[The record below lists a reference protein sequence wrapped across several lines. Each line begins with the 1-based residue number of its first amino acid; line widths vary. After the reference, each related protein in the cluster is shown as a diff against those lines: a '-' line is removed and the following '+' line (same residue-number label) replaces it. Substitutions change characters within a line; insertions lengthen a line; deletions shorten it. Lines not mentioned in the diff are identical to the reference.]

1 MADQTKP
8 MEDALQDLCDNLFDY
23 MKQEKGVGKNGILPV
38 LLADDEEELLGNLL
52 SDEPAEPKSNLLSE
66 ATSFLLPP
74 RAGCDALQ
82 EPVVLARAQALSV
95 VNVSLSLPPV
105 PAPASEVPRNSGLL
119 AAHTPVYLPAPM
131 IPVHRPPLVLSS
143 PHYAPQYQPSMR
155 CSDSN
160 QRSDSTSSDGTS
172 SEDDYAMFSMDPSK
186 QRTLCWHRDCQSLAV
201 ACGKSSLSKGVGKS
215 GVSGKCKNHGG
226 GLRCGY
232 PNCPTAARNCTGLCI
247 RHGGGRRCRFPGC
260 HKSAQG
266 RTKECVAHGGGP
278 RCTAPGCSKGALSK
292 LPGRALCSSHGGGRR
307 CNMAGCNKLARPGC
321 GPAMCIR
328 HGGGPR
334 CAWPGCNSGAR
345 GGGYDKGLKYC
356 APCKKRASV

>member
-1 MADQTKP
+1 MPDQSKP
-8 MEDALQDLCDNLFDY
+8 TEDALQDLCDNLFDFLDHEPATV
-23 MKQEKGVGKNGILPV
+23 KQEKLF
-38 LLADDEEELLGNLL
+38 ADDEEELLGNLL
-52 SDEPAEPKSNLLSE
+52 SDEPAEPETSLQNHSTLLSE

-74 RAGCDALQ
+74 
-82 EPVVLARAQALSV
+82 
-95 VNVSLSLPPV
+95 V
-105 PAPASEVPRNSGLL
+105 PAPSSEVPRNIGKGHGGTARAIAVGSVASLGNAR
-119 AAHTPVYLPAPM
+119 AAHTPSVCLPAPA
-131 IPVHRPPLVLSS
+131 IPVPRPPLVLSS
-143 PHYAPQYQPSMR
+143 PNYNAGQCQPSMR

-215 GVSGKCKNHGG
+215 GVSGKCKSHGG

-232 PNCPTAARNCTGLCI
+232 PNCSTAARNCTGLCI

-278 RCTAPGCSKGALSK
+278 RCTAPGCSKGALSN
-292 LPGRALCSSHGGGRR
+292 PDSGRALCSSHGGGRR
-307 CNMAGCNKLARPGC
+307 CNMTGCNKLARPGC

-334 CAWPGCNSGAR
+334 CAWPGCNNGAR
-345 GGGYDKGLKYC
+345 GGGYDKGLNYC
-356 APCKKRASV
+356 ASCKKRASV